1 VELLNIEYIF
11 NQDWSI
17 RQNELVALTRIQK
30 YQPGV
35 MEQLFIINSQTLIY
49 IALITSSEQV
59 QVDQVDIIALK
70 KIRI

>member
-30 YQPGV
+30 YQPCV